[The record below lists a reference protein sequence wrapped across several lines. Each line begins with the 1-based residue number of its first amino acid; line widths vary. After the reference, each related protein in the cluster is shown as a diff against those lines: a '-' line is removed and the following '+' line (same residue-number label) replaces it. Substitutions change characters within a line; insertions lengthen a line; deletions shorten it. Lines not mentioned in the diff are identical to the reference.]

1 MFAGG
6 GDMGPGKTQGES
18 AGGVLQRLEVGSGHF
33 QHFRS
38 ALPPFFAPI
47 RADRDRSGDIRER
60 WVGSPSSF
68 VAWAE
73 FDDVLDS

>member
-1 MFAGG
+1 MRQDDECGLTIHVCRG

-38 ALPPFFAPI
+38 ALLPFFVPK
-47 RADRDRSGDIRER
+47 RADRNRSGDIRER
-60 WVGSPSSF
+60 W
-68 VAWAE
+68 AAL
-73 FDDVLDS
+73 VLS